1 MSSSLCGKFF
11 IIRYNDM
18 PKAFLF
24 DLNRCTGCG
33 ACVIACA
40 TENSRRQTLNWRQ
53 VYTFNEIHL
62 PAVPLF
68 NLSLGCNHC
77 ASPACVRACPALA
90 ITKDAETGAVI
101 VNPEHCL
108 GCKYCTW
115 ACPYDA
121 PQYNS
126 AGGVTEK
133 CDFCHERLKNEELP
147 ACVSICPTHA
157 LQLEDRD
164 EKTTNPVIHGF
175 TEAGLQPAI
184 RFKPL
189 RSPQG
194 FPECSSPS
202 AVAAVDR
209 LFESSQ
215 RLPQPKITLKSEWAL
230 LIFTS
235 LAFCLVALLTVS
247 LAGPLRINP
256 YLFIGV
262 GTFAMGLSSIH
273 LGKKFRAYRAIF
285 NLKSSWLSRE
295 IFLFSTFL
303 GLTFLYLLFFPTFIW
318 LGWIAVLVGFLGL
331 FAIDRIYQVAMQTHP
346 LNFHSAH
353 TLFDGLYLTGAL
365 LGDWL
370 LFFLFG
376 LIKLGL
382 YLYRKYYFKRT
393 NRKTRPIISFLRLFF
408 GFIIPGTLFITRPD
422 LVPAGLNWTGLYG
435 LFIASLLL
443 GEFIDRT
450 EFYDE
455 LEIVTPRKQMLTDLE
470 RSFKKR
476 KPAG

>member
-1 MSSSLCGKFF
+1 
-11 IIRYNDM
+11 M
-18 PKAFLF
+18 PKAFLL

-33 ACVIACA
+33 ACVIACT
-40 TENSRRQTLNWRQ
+40 TENSRRQALNWRE

-62 PAVPLF
+62 PALPLF

-90 ITKDAETGAVI
+90 VTKDPHTGAVI

-121 PQYNS
+121 PRFNAAS
-126 AGGVTEK
+126 GVTEK
-133 CDFCHERLKNEELP
+133 CDFCHERLKREELP

-157 LQLEDRD
+157 LQLEERN
-164 EKTTNPVIHGF
+164 EKKTNPVIQGF

-189 RSPQG
+189 RSQKG
-194 FPECSSPS
+194 FPECSSPPTPE
-202 AVAAVDR
+202 AIGR

-256 YLFIGV
+256 YLFIGA
-262 GTFAMGLSSIH
+262 GTFAMGLSTIH

-303 GLTFLYLLFFPTFIW
+303 GLAAAFLLFFSDATW
-318 LGWIAVLVGFLGL
+318 LGWITVLLGFFGL
-331 FAIDRIYQVAMQTHP
+331 FAIDRIYQVAMKTNP

-365 LGDWL
+365 LGDCL
-370 LFFLFG
+370 LFTLFG
-376 LIKLGL
+376 AVKLLL
-382 YLYRKYYFKRT
+382 YLYRKYYFKRFH
-393 NRKTRPIISFLRLFF
+393 RKTRPIISFLRLFF
-408 GFIIPGTLFITRPD
+408 GFIVPGSLFITRPD
-422 LVPAGLNWTGLYG
+422 LVPVNLDWTGLYG

-455 LEIVTPRKQMLTDLE
+455 LEIVTPRKQMLIDLE

>member
-1 MSSSLCGKFF
+1 
-11 IIRYNDM
+11 M
-18 PKAFLF
+18 PKAFFF

-33 ACVIACA
+33 ACIIAC
-40 TENSRRQTLNWRQ
+40 TIENSRRQTLNWRQ
-53 VYTFNEIHL
+53 VYTFNESHL

-77 ASPACVRACPALA
+77 ATPACVRACPALA
-90 ITKDAETGAVI
+90 IGKDPNTGAVI
-101 VNPEHCL
+101 INPKHCL

-121 PQYNS
+121 PRFNP
-126 AGGVTEK
+126 AMGVSEK
-133 CDFCHERLKNEELP
+133 CDFCHERLKNEEVP

-157 LQLEDRD
+157 LQLGDRD
-164 EKTTNPVIHGF
+164 EITANPVIPGF

-189 RSPQG
+189 RSAQG

-202 AVAAVDR
+202 ALEAISR

-215 RLPQPKITLKSEWAL
+215 RLPPPKITLKSEWAL

-235 LAFCLVALLTVS
+235 LAFCLVAFLTAS
-247 LAGPLRINP
+247 LASPLRINP
-256 YLFIGV
+256 YLFIGT
-262 GTFAMGLSSIH
+262 GAFAMGLSTIH
-273 LGKKFRAYRAIF
+273 LGRKSRAYRAIF

-295 IFLFSTFL
+295 IFLFSAFL
-303 GLTFLYLLFFPTFIW
+303 GLAFLYLFFFPASIW
-318 LGWIAVLVGFLGL
+318 LGWITGLTGFLAL
-331 FAIDRIYQVAMQTHP
+331 FAIDRIYQVAMKIPP

-365 LGDWL
+365 IGDWL
-370 LFFLFG
+370 LFALFG

-382 YLYRKYYFKRT
+382 YLYRKYYFRSIH
-393 NRKTRPIISFLRLFF
+393 RKTRPVSSFLRLLF
-408 GFIIPGTLFITRPD
+408 GFIIPGTLFIARPD
-422 LVPAGLNWTGLYG
+422 LVPADLSETGLYG
-435 LFIASLLL
+435 FFIASLLL
-443 GEFIDRT
+443 GEWIDRT

-455 LEIVTPRKQMLTDLE
+455 LEIVTPRKQMLIDLE
-470 RSFKKR
+470 RCFKEKN
-476 KPAG
+476 KDTCATQ